1 MNNNRVSFGYWD
13 LPSSYDKAAKAMTP
27 EICQKLID
35 EFILFTAKGVEQNQ
49 FTPAF
54 TKIV

>member
-13 LPSSYDKAAKAMTP
+13 LPSSCDKAAKAMTP